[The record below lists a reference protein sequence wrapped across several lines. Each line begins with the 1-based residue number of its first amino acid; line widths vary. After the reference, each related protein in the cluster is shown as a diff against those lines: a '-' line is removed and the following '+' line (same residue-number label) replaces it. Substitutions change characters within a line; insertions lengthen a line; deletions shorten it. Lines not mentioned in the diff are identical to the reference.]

1 MAINFDHQRDRISSS
16 SQSITVN
23 TTGAFT
29 IPVGNTAQRP
39 TAASGQIR
47 FNSQQQSFEGYN
59 GAGWSTLGGV
69 RDVDGNTYVIAET
82 GPGVNNN
89 ELDFYTDGTQRFQI
103 GATGD
108 FKFGDTL
115 AEVTIAGAT
124 GNAVF
129 GGTLDVT
136 GITNINDTTDSTTIT
151 DGALVVDGGVGIAKK
166 LFVGTDLDVAG
177 NVQID
182 GTLTVDG
189 IATFKAGSSGSIAIG
204 DDATDNV
211 VFNADVNSDF
221 VPDTNGTYNLGS
233 LVQNW
238 NKAYLRTLDILG

>member
-39 TAASGQIR
+39 STLSSGQIR
-47 FNSQQQSFEGYN
+47 FNSQQQAFEGYN
-59 GAGWSTLGGV
+59 GAGWSTLDGV

-82 GPGVNNN
+82 SPGVNNN

-124 GNAVF
+124 GDAVF
-129 GGTLDVT
+129 GGTLDVA
-136 GITNINDTTDSTTIT
+136 GVTNLNDTTTSTSTTT
-151 DGALVVDGGVGIAKK
+151 GALVVD
-166 LFVGTDLDVAG
+166 L
-177 NVQID
+177 
-182 GTLTVDG
+182 
-189 IATFKAGSSGSIAIG
+189 
-204 DDATDNV
+204 
-211 VFNADVNSDF
+211 
-221 VPDTNGTYNLGS
+221 S
-233 LVQNW
+233 L
-238 NKAYLRTLDILG
+238 IHI